1 MSASGQYQSACIYG
15 APGGIYYS
23 TDYGQTWTASGAL
36 PLNWY
41 SIAMSASGQYQ
52 SACITTGGSIYYSTN
67 YGQTW
72 TASGVSSSN
81 WYSIAMS
88 ASGQYQSACIFNG
101 GIYYSTNYGQTW
113 TASGASSSYWWTIAM
128 SASGQYTSACINGGS
143 GGIYTASIPYLFLSN
158 LSNLN
163 ISPYTLTAA
172 AFYPTSDYR
181 IKDNVLDLDEE
192 YTLDNLKPVQY
203 DNKLTGQHDIGFIAH
218 EVQEIFPYLVNGSK
232 DDDLQNQ
239 SLNYIGLIGV
249 LVKETKELKKRVRSL
264 KEYYK

>member
-1 MSASGQYQSACIYG
+1 VIS
-15 APGGIYYS
+15 
-23 TDYGQTWTASGAL
+23 
-36 PLNWY
+36 
-41 SIAMSASGQYQ
+41 
-52 SACITTGGSIYYSTN
+52 
-67 YGQTW
+67 
-72 TASGVSSSN
+72 V
-81 WYSIAMS
+81 
-88 ASGQYQSACIFNG
+88 
-101 GIYYSTNYGQTW
+101 GIYYSTNYGINW
-113 TASGASSSYWWTIAM
+113 TQSNAPINNNYTSIAM
-128 SASGQYTSACINGGS
+128 SSTGQYASACS
-143 GGIYTASIPYLFLSN
+143 PTVGIYTSSIPYLFLSN

-218 EVQEIFPYLVNGSK
+218 EVQEKYPFLVNGSK

-239 SLNYIGLIGV
+239 SLNYIGLIGL

-264 KEYYK
+264 EKKE

>member
-1 MSASGQYQSACIYG
+1 MSASGQYQSVCIFG
-15 APGGIYYS
+15 GGIYYS
-23 TDYGQTWTASGAL
+23 TNYGQTWTGPASGSSSF
-36 PLNWY
+36 NWY

-52 SACITTGGSIYYSTN
+52 SVCIYGGGVIYNSIN

-72 TASGVSSSN
+72 TASGSSSLD
-81 WYSIAMS
+81 WRSIAMS
-88 ASGQYQSACIFNG
+88 ASGQYQSACING

-113 TASGASSSYWWTIAM
+113 TGPASGTLSYEWYSIAM
-128 SASGQYTSACINGGS
+128 SASGQYTSACSSNV
-143 GGIYTASIPYLFLSN
+143 GIYTSSIPYLFLSN

-218 EVQEIFPYLVNGSK
+218 EVQEIFPYLVNGLK

-239 SLNYIGLIGV
+239 SLNYIGLIGL

>member
-1 MSASGQYQSACIYG
+1 MSASGQYAIACVNAG
-15 APGGIYYS
+15 SLYYS
-23 TDYGQTWTASGAL
+23 SNYGITWTASLDGFGFA
-36 PLNWY
+36 WS
-41 SIAMSASGQYQ
+41 SISISSSGQY
-52 SACITTGGSIYYSTN
+52 AYVCGGGIWYSTN
-67 YGQTW
+67 YGINW
-72 TASGVSSSN
+72 TTSN
-81 WYSIAMS
+81 PSLGCYSIAIS
-88 ASGQYQSACIFNG
+88 STGQYASAC
-101 GIYYSTNYGQTW
+101 SPTV
-113 TASGASSSYWWTIAM
+113 
-128 SASGQYTSACINGGS
+128 
-143 GGIYTASIPYLFLSN
+143 GIYTASIPYLFLSN

-218 EVQEIFPYLVNGSK
+218 EVQEIFPYLVNGLK
-232 DDDLQNQ
+232 DDDFQNQ

-249 LVKETKELKKRVRSL
+249 LVKETKELKKRVRTL